1 MRTATNLV
9 KKNGD
14 TVKTFKTFAA
24 AAALACAV
32 AVGYSAPASAA
43 LLDGQ
48 TIQLSYLFPDQ
59 STSVDG
65 PFDYTVGVSPDRAFF
80 FVATNVGDTNITA
93 TTKFNTS
100 FNSAP
105 FNGIRLHDF
114 YGTVSSFT
122 GASVN
127 VSSNVAGFDNSR
139 VTFDADNVY
148 LNFQGLHF
156 TGDGVYSVDITG
168 GAVPEPA
175 TWAMMIMGFGA
186 AGSMIR
192 RRKLAIA

>member
-1 MRTATNLV
+1 MTYLLSV
-9 KKNGD
+9 NGD
-14 TVKTFKTFAA
+14 TMKTFKTFAA

-48 TIQLSYLFPDQ
+48 TIQLTYVFPDS
-59 STSVDG
+59 STNFEG
-65 PFDYTVGVSPDRAFF
+65 PFDYTVGTSPDRVFF
-80 FVATNVGDTNITA
+80 GLVSANVSDTNITA
-93 TTKFNTS
+93 SMDFSGSFNNTS
-100 FNSAP
+100 

-114 YGTVSSFT
+114 YGTVASFT
-122 GASVN
+122 SAFVN

-148 LNFQGLHF
+148 LNFRGLNVSGHNVF
-156 TGDGVYSVDITG
+156 SVDING

-175 TWAMMIMGFGA
+175 TWAMMIIGFGA

-192 RRKLAIA
+192 RRKVAVA